1 MEFKEL
7 KILLKKLFNQYVKK
21 HIKRILIALILS
33 IIVAASTS
41 GIAWLLDPA
50 VKKIFI
56 EQNKIF
62 AWSIPLLIVI
72 AFSSKGL
79 SLYFARVN
87 IIRVGEEVAG
97 ELQKKVATNILLSD
111 IQTLDNRHS
120 GKYISNVMYDTH
132 HVQNLVSTG
141 VLNLMKDT
149 FSVLALVSLMFY
161 QNWKLA
167 LFAILMIPFAGG
179 LAKSLGKRIGKA
191 TSKAGESSG
200 VLASF
205 LTEIFKGSKMIRIYQ
220 KESQEDIKAKS
231 VIDDLVEKNIKIGTV
246 MIRATPIMET
256 LTGFMIAGFIIF
268 SGKLIA
274 SGELGVNN
282 FFSFLAAMMLA
293 YQPIRSLA
301 TINMV
306 AYQGATAFKRISRII
321 DKKILIT
328 ENEKSPKL
336 IIKNSDIKFDKVDFK
351 YNSTNEKAVKDVS
364 FDIKGNTMAAFVGHS
379 GAGKS
384 TIINLLP
391 RFYDPQNGSIEID
404 NQNIRDVSLKSLR
417 KNISMV
423 SQDVILFDDTI
434 KNNIAYAKDGAS
446 QEEIEKACGF
456 AAADEF
462 IQKLPKGY
470 ETIIGENGVRLSGGQ
485 KQRISIARAI
495 LKEAPII
502 LLDEATSSLDAES
515 EEIVQNAIL
524 NLTKNKTTLV
534 IAHRLSTIHN
544 ANKIFVLKNGQIKDS
559 GKHDYL
565 IKNCEEYKSL
575 YEKQLKK
582 IQ

>member
-1 MEFKEL
+1 MNIQEL
-7 KILLKKLFNQYVKK
+7 LFILKRLYREYVKN
-21 HIKRILIALILS
+21 HLNRILIALVLS

-56 EQNKIF
+56 EQDSVF
-62 AWSIPLLIVI
+62 AWTIPLLIII

-79 SLYFARVN
+79 SLYLARIN

-97 ELQKKVATNILLSD
+97 AIQKKVATNILLSD
-111 IQTLDNRHS
+111 IQVLDNRHS

-132 HVQNLVSTG
+132 HVKNLVSTG
-141 VLNLMKDT
+141 VLNLMKDS
-149 FSVLALVSLMFY
+149 FSVIALVSLMFY

-167 LFAILMIPFAGG
+167 LFAILMMPLAGG

-200 VLASF
+200 NLVSF
-205 LTEIFKGSKMIRIYQ
+205 LSEILKGSKMIRIYQ
-220 KESQEDIKAKS
+220 KEDHETKKS
-231 VIDDLVEKNIKIGTV
+231 VEVIDDLVEKNIKIGSIV
-246 MIRATPIMET
+246 IRATPIMEA
-256 LTGFMIAGFIIF
+256 LTGFMIAGFIVF

-274 SGELGVNN
+274 TGEIGINN

-301 TINMV
+301 TINMA
-306 AYQGATAFKRISRII
+306 AYQGAAAFKRVSNII
-321 DKKILIT
+321 DKKIKIV
-328 ENEKSPKL
+328 ENVNCPKL
-336 IIKNSDIKFDKVDFK
+336 NLINSDIKFENVSFK
-351 YNSTNEKAVKDVS
+351 YENTDEKAIKNINLE
-364 FDIKGNTMAAFVGHS
+364 IKGNTMAAFVGHS

-391 RFYDPQNGSIEID
+391 RFYDPEDGSIKVD
-404 NQNIRDVSLKSLR
+404 GQDIRKVSLYSLR
-417 KNISMV
+417 KNLSLV

-434 KNNIAYAKDGAS
+434 KNNILYAKNNATKNELDR
-446 QEEIEKACGF
+446 ACQY

-462 IQKLPKGY
+462 IKKLPQGY
-470 ETIIGENGVRLSGGQ
+470 DTLIGENGVRLSGGQ

-495 LKEAPII
+495 LKESPII
-502 LLDEATSSLDAES
+502 LLDEATSSLDADS
-515 EEIVQNAIL
+515 EEVVQNAII

-544 ANKIFVLKNGQIKDS
+544 ADKIFVLKNGKIINS
-559 GKHDYL
+559 GTHDIL
-565 IKNCEEYKSL
+565 ISRCEEYKSL
-575 YEKQLKK
+575 YQKQLKK
-582 IQ
+582 